1 MNGERPVGERATD
14 GHPVGERESG
24 GCDLSGPIVLN
35 LRFLRDDGH
44 MGMLLGRLA
53 PGIAPPLFTAVAGT
67 IIVTVLLLADQ
78 GRLTGITLCAPVAA
92 LLLSGLA
99 AGHPHNGRFDRFV
112 PPILRA
118 TEYGYLATLGFA
130 SGVPGPLV
138 FVVLVTVACHHRD
151 DVARPAVGVNRPSGT
166 RAAALGWDGRMLVIA
181 AGGALSALTPAY
193 GILAGYL
200 VVLQVRE
207 AVRTW
212 SATPVAEV
220 RTGSADTLGGEEQW
234 GDHPISPNGDGGRS
248 ATGTNGEA

>member
-1 MNGERPVGERATD
+1 MD
-14 GHPVGERESG
+14 
-24 GCDLSGPIVLN
+24 PIVLD

-44 MGMLLGRLA
+44 MGRFLGRMV
-53 PGIAPPLFTAVAGT
+53 PGIAPPLFTAVTGA
-67 IIVTVLLLADQ
+67 IIVAVLLLADKGQ
-78 GRLTGITLCAPVAA
+78 LTGITLCAPVAA

-112 PPILRA
+112 PPILRV
-118 TEYGYLATLGFA
+118 TEYGYLATLGLA

-138 FVVLVTVACHHRD
+138 FVVLVAVVCHHRD
-151 DVARPAVGVNRPSGT
+151 DVARPAVGVNRPSVT
-166 RAAALGWDGRMLVIA
+166 RNAALGWDGRMLVIA

-212 SATPVAEV
+212 SATTVAET
-220 RTGSADTLGGEEQW
+220 RTGSADILGGEEQW
-234 GDHPISPNGDGGRS
+234 GDHPISPNGDGGRT
-248 ATGTNGEA
+248 ATGTNEEA